1 MRTISRTITL
11 TKAQIDA
18 LDSTAI
24 ELLEPPVAGKAIVL
38 LGAQAWKTAGGQ
50 TAGTSRNFNL
60 VYSATTGT
68 IISSLAAI
76 NTATGALDT
85 ANNRIQSSVGTA
97 NASPAS
103 GDGLSIIASGAITAA
118 ASTVLKIKLDFQII
132 DL

>member
-18 LDSTAI
+18 LDSTAVEI
-24 ELLEPPVAGKAIVL
+24 LEPCAAGKALVL

-50 TAGTSRNFNL
+50 TAGTSRTFNF
-60 VYSATTGT
+60 VYSATASTA
-68 IISSLAAI
+68 ISTLAAI
-76 NTATGALDT
+76 NSATGALDT
-85 ANNRIQSSVGTA
+85 DNNRIQSAVGTA

-103 GDGLSIIASGAITAA
+103 GDGISIKASGAITAA
-118 ASTVLKIKLDFQII
+118 ANTLLKIKVDFQII